1 MSQEFG
7 NNGPEYYDEYEIDL
21 REYIILLW
29 NNKLFIGAIVVL
41 AVIAAFVI
49 SSFVLSP
56 QYETKTRI
64 QLSNYDGLYYS
75 EPDTAVQLLS
85 STGLMKTV
93 MSDLGVEMSASKL
106 NSFINNNLT
115 VNQIGDTSII
125 SITVK
130 NKEPALTLNT
140 AQGIINNFESNSNQ
154 YFKNKIE
161 NDKQYL
167 ADLKADLEEINSDLE
182 SNRELIAESREN
194 GNLEAVSLLVQ
205 ENSSL
210 QSSKRELRKEIEEKE
225 SKLLDFYSLKVLDSP
240 YLPEDPVSP
249 NTKLNVAIAAV
260 LGLMLAVFI
269 VFFKEF
275 MKEE

>member
-1 MSQEFG
+1 MYKRQ
-7 NNGPEYYDEYEIDL
+7 
-21 REYIILLW
+21 
-29 NNKLFIGAIVVL
+29 
-41 AVIAAFVI
+41 
-49 SSFVLSP
+49 
-56 QYETKTRI
+56 
-64 QLSNYDGLYYS
+64 
-75 EPDTAVQLLS
+75 
-85 STGLMKTV
+85 
-93 MSDLGVEMSASKL
+93 
-106 NSFINNNLT
+106 
-115 VNQIGDTSII
+115 
-125 SITVK
+125 
-130 NKEPALTLNT
+130 

>member
-56 QYETKTRI
+56 QYETKARI
-64 QLSNYDGLYYS
+64 QLSNYDGLYS

>member
-29 NNKLFIGAIVVL
+29 NNKLFIGGIVVL

-56 QYETKTRI
+56 QYETKARI
-64 QLSNYDGLYYS
+64 QLSNYDGLYS

>member
-64 QLSNYDGLYYS
+64 QLSNYDGLYS

>member
-56 QYETKTRI
+56 QYETKARI
-64 QLSNYDGLYYS
+64 QLSNYGGLYS

>member
-1 MSQEFG
+1 
-7 NNGPEYYDEYEIDL
+7 
-21 REYIILLW
+21 LW

-64 QLSNYDGLYYS
+64 QLSNYDGLYS